1 MKHWFNYRGFRIRLF
16 KRYLLRNW
24 GLGLSVPFLIA
35 LAYYHFIIT
44 YPFFRKINRWN
55 EWTVYLQPV
64 LVSLFVMGLAIAFSF
79 FVIRRSELKDGFFM
93 RRKKMEML
101 ARYMFSNNIIER
113 KQIKTEKGTR
123 EKLSFPK
130 AYYRSFG
137 DRDVF
142 TFATGN
148 QFHNQVISIG
158 KTLSEMYLAD
168 LTKINWEMG
177 YISYEFLMNNQGKRI
192 NFEQVSAEN
201 GKITLMQGIVWEYDK
216 LPHMLIMGGTGG
228 GKTFFIYALLYAL
241 TKEGRVH
248 LADPKKAD
256 LAEFASFKAFKGL
269 VTHEKADIISMMEEA
284 EQLMDKRFLYM
295 KRQKNYTIGKN
306 YRYYNMAPEFIVV
319 DELAAFVSTLKSMEY
334 EEFFNYVISLVL
346 KARQAG
352 VFVIFATQRPDVN
365 TLPGAVRDNLMC
377 RVTAG
382 RVSPTGYDMAFPDSK
397 DKAFVNKDIVGRGYI
412 DIGSGIPIEFFTPLV
427 SKDFDFVDYFQK
439 LPSMPFTDVSDIELT
454 AEAKQEVSA
463 FYDDMEDFETAF
475 VENAKT
481 EIIQTEAKKK
491 EENIEKLMEKANVP
505 TSYREKLNQGN

>member
-1 MKHWFNYRGFRIRLF
+1 MKHWFSYRGFRIRLF

-24 GLGLSVPFLIA
+24 GLGLSVPFLIV
-35 LAYYHFIIT
+35 LGFYHFVVT
-44 YPFFRKINRWN
+44 YPYFRNFHEWK
-55 EWTVYLQPV
+55 EWTVYIQPV
-64 LVSLFVMGLAIAFSF
+64 LVSLFAIGLSTVFSF
-79 FVIRRSELKDGFFM
+79 GVIRRSELKDGFFM

-113 KQIKTEKGTR
+113 KEVKTEKGKR

-130 AYYRSFG
+130 AYYRSLE
-137 DRDVF
+137 DRDIF

-148 QFHNQVISIG
+148 KFHNQVISLG

-177 YISYEFLMNNQGKRI
+177 YISYEFLMNNEGKRI
-192 NFEQVSAEN
+192 NFEQVIAEN
-201 GKITLMQGIVWEYDK
+201 GKITLMQGVVWEYDK
-216 LPHMLIMGGTGG
+216 LPHMLIVGGTGG
-228 GKTFFIYALLYAL
+228 GKTYFIYSLLYAL

-256 LAEFASFKAFKGL
+256 LAEFSNFKAFKGL
-269 VTHEKADIISMMEEA
+269 VCHEKSDIISMMEEA
-284 EQLMDKRFLYM
+284 EQLMDKRYLYM

-306 YRYYNMAPEFIVV
+306 YRYYNMKPEFVV
-319 DELAAFVSTLKSMEY
+319 IDELAAFVSTLKGMEY
-334 EEFFNYVISLVL
+334 EKFFSYVIPLVL

-352 VFVIFATQRPDVN
+352 VFLIFATQRPDVD

-412 DIGSGIPIEFFTPLV
+412 DIGSGIPIEFFSPLV
-427 SKDFDFVDYFQK
+427 SKNFDFVDYFQK
-439 LPSMPFTDVSDIELT
+439 LPSMPFTDVTDIELT
-454 AEAKQEVSA
+454 VEAKQEVNE
-463 FYDDMEDFETAF
+463 FYDEIEDFEADF
-475 VENAKT
+475 VDNVKT
-481 EIIQTEAKKK
+481 EIIQEQVKKK
-491 EENIEKLMEKANVP
+491 EENINKLMAKANVP
-505 TSYREKLNQGN
+505 VSYREKLNKES